1 MESKFL
7 FFFVI
12 SSFPF
17 LSSFTQAYDFPLPPL
32 AKGLS
37 WTFYSSSCPNLEI
50 IVRNR
55 LFNAFKTDI
64 GLAAGLVRIHFHD
77 CFVQGCEGSVL
88 LDGTPS
94 APGEQKALPNQTLRP
109 RAIQLI
115 EEIRSEVER
124 SCGRVVSCSDIATLA
139 ARDSV
144 LLKKKIES
152 NIFHPDNQSG
162 GLYYPVP
169 LGRRDGLTYATEQ
182 TVLNNLPSPF
192 SNVTTLITSFASKNL
207 DVTDLVALS
216 GAHTFGIG
224 HCPAFTPRLYPTTDP
239 TMDESFASRLRV
251 TCPKTDS
258 PNSTPL
264 DVRTPDAFDNKY
276 YVNLKNRQGL
286 FTSDQGLQ
294 NDARTR
300 GIVNQFATDQMA
312 FFERFVVGM
321 VKMGQLGVLTGNQ
334 GEIRRRC
341 GVRNSVGG
349 SLGSVVREDVKVS
362 AV

>member
-1 MESKFL
+1 METTPSGL
-7 FFFVI
+7 NEI
-12 SSFPF
+12 PDHDHQSDPIEID
-17 LSSFTQAYDFPLPPL
+17 LTHTPDLPRFR

-37 WTFYSSSCPNLEI
+37 WTFYSSSCPNLEN
-50 IVRNR
+50 IVRTR
-55 LFNAFKTDI
+55 LFNAFQTDI

-94 APGEQKALPNQTLRP
+94 APGEQKAIPNQTLRP

-124 SCGRVVSCSDIATLA
+124 SCGRIVSCSDITTLA

-144 LLKKKIES
+144 LL
-152 NIFHPDNQSG
+152 SG

-192 SNVTTLITSFASKNL
+192 SNVTTLITAFASKNL

-258 PNSTPL
+258 PIRPLSTCGP
-264 DVRTPDAFDNKY
+264 
-276 YVNLKNRQGL
+276 
-286 FTSDQGLQ
+286 
-294 NDARTR
+294 RTR
-300 GIVNQFATDQMA
+300 ST
-312 FFERFVVGM
+312 
-321 VKMGQLGVLTGNQ
+321 T
-334 GEIRRRC
+334 
-341 GVRNSVGG
+341 STT
-349 SLGSVVREDVKVS
+349 
-362 AV
+362 